1 MDAYP
6 EDYIAHN
13 LPYVLLRGLEA
24 DPEEPTESSDVQY
37 PYLFTKG
44 TKISS
49 DLPPVSGP
57 VAEELRKVFLEED
70 ASEAP
75 WNSLNDIRRSGGIR
89 LKVKSIGRS
98 YRLPPR
104 KADPPSSS
112 PPTSPPG
119 ARSDT
124 TSSGVVLHSPIS
136 PLTPSSPVFPDGLL
150 TPLWVTKHQNLIPA
164 VTINFFSFTSDPN
177 LSTLRDNQLKTEIN
191 TLKKDWVASG
201 CKTRFVVVLLSEEGE
216 SSYVVD
222 TEERVASI
230 RKATNLDPRSI
241 HVLPSDLTPLETKEF
256 ARSLLSSLQPTIV
269 EYYRDL
275 SKHARRKRNRG
286 SIPPPTAPPTTGTS
300 QTLSFQGWNVR
311 YEFKLGIL
319 AEFRQEMDAACRNY
333 ESAYETL
340 FGQEV
345 FETIAGWNPRFN
357 EARLLGDVLAL
368 RILRCL
374 LWNGQHTV
382 AVRSWVAHKHRT
394 RDIVNRRG
402 KGTKNYGWQAWEA
415 RWAMVMAQLIR
426 RAEIPELAFPPPV
439 EDLSSFTGG
448 IFIPVE
454 KTVPEGERI
463 MPWQLLH
470 HEGYWIHQSA
480 RHSIRRRIL
489 ANQIPAEDRIPPGQS
504 PASQIANKSHLYD
517 TYLVPE
523 PHVEAGQ
530 PGKPGFDHCRLI
542 VDALKSAME
551 EFSKRGQIRKV
562 EQISLEMA
570 KEYMKAGSWS
580 EAMQILQP
588 LWPQLSW
595 RSAGWWQ
602 LMEEFGWALRECALQ
617 LKDSESLL
625 RVHWEL
631 LNDVF
636 SRRPDW
642 DYNLHKSLDSFPQ
655 ERPKP
660 AVALRSEDVV
670 SCLTASL
677 VFERPH
683 GNVGEPLRLQL
694 AITSRAQPESTPIRL
709 SEVKAVFEGGLRPIK
724 LLSDESASGSST
736 ERVLILPVTLRD
748 SVTSTDS
755 SVLQSPTN
763 SLASVTGTTDLSFQ
777 PSQTKAFDLTSIP
790 REAGEARIA
799 SITLM
804 IEEEKFDLAY
814 SITDQSQ
821 PESFWW
827 QDTGKGPIRRRI
839 GKDRDTHACKIL
851 PKPPKIRLA
860 IPNLREAYYT
870 NERVALDISIQNEE
884 DETADLSMDVRL
896 FGHQESVAKLA
907 WADEEIPS
915 ESPEG
920 DAADG
925 SPMGRARHSLR
936 RSIGTME
943 SASTQNLSLVLSDT
957 TDAFD
962 YELELSV
969 LYHLVSDPETPIS
982 KTLTVDLSFIRPFEA
997 NYEFLPRL
1005 HPQPWPNFF
1014 RVDDESGGESTSSP
1028 PNGLQQKWCLN
1039 SKLVSFAP
1047 EPLVVEKVALVLLGI
1062 SGGANCEISSET
1074 LLSPEA
1080 PVIALE
1086 ELRESEFVLN
1096 IQKLSLEDRRS
1107 VSLNLALEI
1116 QWRRADS
1123 EDNSESAT
1131 TLSATTPLA
1140 IPRFLVPIGEPR
1152 ILASVISSETIPGFI
1167 HLDYTLENPS
1177 LHFLTFSLTMEV
1189 SDQFAFSGPK
1199 STTVQLV
1206 PLSRHTIR
1214 YNLLASKRG
1223 QWIQPQLVV
1232 IDTYFNK
1239 TLRILPTEGMRSDKR
1254 GILVWVDADE

>member
-1 MDAYP
+1 M
-6 EDYIAHN
+6 
-13 LPYVLLRGLEA
+13 
-24 DPEEPTESSDVQY
+24 
-37 PYLFTKG
+37 
-44 TKISS
+44 
-49 DLPPVSGP
+49 
-57 VAEELRKVFLEED
+57 
-70 ASEAP
+70 
-75 WNSLNDIRRSGGIR
+75 
-89 LKVKSIGRS
+89 
-98 YRLPPR
+98 
-104 KADPPSSS
+104 
-112 PPTSPPG
+112 
-119 ARSDT
+119 
-124 TSSGVVLHSPIS
+124 
-136 PLTPSSPVFPDGLL
+136 
-150 TPLWVTKHQNLIPA
+150 
-164 VTINFFSFTSDPN
+164 
-177 LSTLRDNQLKTEIN
+177 
-191 TLKKDWVASG
+191 
-201 CKTRFVVVLLSEEGE
+201 
-216 SSYVVD
+216 
-222 TEERVASI
+222 
-230 RKATNLDPRSI
+230 
-241 HVLPSDLTPLETKEF
+241 
-256 ARSLLSSLQPTIV
+256 
-269 EYYRDL
+269 
-275 SKHARRKRNRG
+275 
-286 SIPPPTAPPTTGTS
+286 
-300 QTLSFQGWNVR
+300 
-311 YEFKLGIL
+311 
-319 AEFRQEMDAACRNY
+319 
-333 ESAYETL
+333 
-340 FGQEV
+340 
-345 FETIAGWNPRFN
+345 
-357 EARLLGDVLAL
+357 
-368 RILRCL
+368 
-374 LWNGQHTV
+374 
-382 AVRSWVAHKHRT
+382 
-394 RDIVNRRG
+394 
-402 KGTKNYGWQAWEA
+402 
-415 RWAMVMAQLIR
+415 
-426 RAEIPELAFPPPV
+426 
-439 EDLSSFTGG
+439 
-448 IFIPVE
+448 
-454 KTVPEGERI
+454 
-463 MPWQLLH
+463 
-470 HEGYWIHQSA
+470 
-480 RHSIRRRIL
+480 
-489 ANQIPAEDRIPPGQS
+489 
-504 PASQIANKSHLYD
+504 
-517 TYLVPE
+517 
-523 PHVEAGQ
+523 
-530 PGKPGFDHCRLI
+530 
-542 VDALKSAME
+542 
-551 EFSKRGQIRKV
+551 
-562 EQISLEMA
+562 
-570 KEYMKAGSWS
+570 
-580 EAMQILQP
+580 
-588 LWPQLSW
+588 
-595 RSAGWWQ
+595 
-602 LMEEFGWALRECALQ
+602 
-617 LKDSESLL
+617 
-625 RVHWEL
+625 
-631 LNDVF
+631 
-636 SRRPDW
+636 
-642 DYNLHKSLDSFPQ
+642 
-655 ERPKP
+655 
-660 AVALRSEDVV
+660 
-670 SCLTASL
+670 
-677 VFERPH
+677 
-683 GNVGEPLRLQL
+683 RLQL

-709 SEVKAVFEGGLRPIK
+709 SEVKVVFEGGLRPIK

-907 WADEEIPS
+907 WADEEISP

-1014 RVDDESGGESTSSP
+1014 RVDEESGEESTSSP

-1116 QWRRADS
+1116 QWRRASS
-1123 EDNSESAT
+1123 EDNSESST

>member
-1 MDAYP
+1 M
-6 EDYIAHN
+6 
-13 LPYVLLRGLEA
+13 
-24 DPEEPTESSDVQY
+24 
-37 PYLFTKG
+37 
-44 TKISS
+44 
-49 DLPPVSGP
+49 
-57 VAEELRKVFLEED
+57 
-70 ASEAP
+70 
-75 WNSLNDIRRSGGIR
+75 
-89 LKVKSIGRS
+89 
-98 YRLPPR
+98 
-104 KADPPSSS
+104 
-112 PPTSPPG
+112 
-119 ARSDT
+119 
-124 TSSGVVLHSPIS
+124 
-136 PLTPSSPVFPDGLL
+136 
-150 TPLWVTKHQNLIPA
+150 
-164 VTINFFSFTSDPN
+164 
-177 LSTLRDNQLKTEIN
+177 
-191 TLKKDWVASG
+191 
-201 CKTRFVVVLLSEEGE
+201 
-216 SSYVVD
+216 
-222 TEERVASI
+222 
-230 RKATNLDPRSI
+230 
-241 HVLPSDLTPLETKEF
+241 
-256 ARSLLSSLQPTIV
+256 
-269 EYYRDL
+269 
-275 SKHARRKRNRG
+275 
-286 SIPPPTAPPTTGTS
+286 
-300 QTLSFQGWNVR
+300 
-311 YEFKLGIL
+311 
-319 AEFRQEMDAACRNY
+319 
-333 ESAYETL
+333 
-340 FGQEV
+340 
-345 FETIAGWNPRFN
+345 
-357 EARLLGDVLAL
+357 
-368 RILRCL
+368 
-374 LWNGQHTV
+374 
-382 AVRSWVAHKHRT
+382 
-394 RDIVNRRG
+394 
-402 KGTKNYGWQAWEA
+402 
-415 RWAMVMAQLIR
+415 
-426 RAEIPELAFPPPV
+426 
-439 EDLSSFTGG
+439 
-448 IFIPVE
+448 
-454 KTVPEGERI
+454 
-463 MPWQLLH
+463 
-470 HEGYWIHQSA
+470 
-480 RHSIRRRIL
+480 
-489 ANQIPAEDRIPPGQS
+489 
-504 PASQIANKSHLYD
+504 
-517 TYLVPE
+517 
-523 PHVEAGQ
+523 
-530 PGKPGFDHCRLI
+530 
-542 VDALKSAME
+542 
-551 EFSKRGQIRKV
+551 
-562 EQISLEMA
+562 
-570 KEYMKAGSWS
+570 
-580 EAMQILQP
+580 
-588 LWPQLSW
+588 
-595 RSAGWWQ
+595 
-602 LMEEFGWALRECALQ
+602 
-617 LKDSESLL
+617 
-625 RVHWEL
+625 
-631 LNDVF
+631 
-636 SRRPDW
+636 
-642 DYNLHKSLDSFPQ
+642 
-655 ERPKP
+655 
-660 AVALRSEDVV
+660 
-670 SCLTASL
+670 
-677 VFERPH
+677 
-683 GNVGEPLRLQL
+683 RLQL

-709 SEVKAVFEGGLRPIK
+709 SEVKVVFEGGLRPIK
-724 LLSDESASGSST
+724 LLSDESAPGSST

-827 QDTGKGPIRRRI
+827 QDTVKGPIRRRI

-884 DETADLSMDVRL
+884 DETADLSIDVRL

-907 WADEEIPS
+907 WADEEVPP

-1014 RVDDESGGESTSSP
+1014 RVDEESGEESTSSP

-1116 QWRRADS
+1116 QWRRASS
-1123 EDNSESAT
+1123 EDNSESST

>member
-13 LPYVLLRGLEA
+13 LPYVLLCGLEA
-24 DPEEPTESSDVQY
+24 DTEDPAESSNVQY
-37 PYLFTKG
+37 PFLFTKG
-44 TKISS
+44 TEVSS
-49 DLPPVSGP
+49 HLPAVSGP
-57 VAEELRKVFLEED
+57 VAEELRKALLEED

-75 WNSLNDIRRSGGIR
+75 WNSLNEIRRTGGIG

-119 ARSDT
+119 ARSDSA
-124 TSSGVVLHSPIS
+124 SSLVLHSPIS

-164 VTINFFSFTSDPN
+164 VTINFFSFASDPN

-191 TLKKDWVASG
+191 TLKKDWVTSG

-241 HVLPSDLTPLETKEF
+241 HVLPSDLTPLETREF
-256 ARSLLSSLQPTIV
+256 ARSLLSSLQPTIG

-311 YEFKLGIL
+311 YEFKLGIF

-374 LWNGQHTV
+374 LWNGQYSV

-415 RWAMVMAQLIR
+415 RWAMVMAQLIQG
-426 RAEIPELAFPPPV
+426 AEIPELACPPPV

-448 IFIPVE
+448 IFISAE
-454 KTVPEGERI
+454 KIAPEGERV

-489 ANQIPAEDRIPPGQS
+489 AEQIPPEDRMSPGQS

-523 PHVEAGQ
+523 PHIEAGQ
-530 PGKPGFDHCRLI
+530 PGKPGFDHCSLI
-542 VDALKSAME
+542 VATLKLAME
-551 EFSKRGQIRKV
+551 EFSKREQLRKV
-562 EQISLEMA
+562 EHISLEMA

-580 EAMQILQP
+580 EAMEILRP

-602 LMEEFGWALRECALQ
+602 LMQEVGWALRRCALQ
-617 LKDSESLL
+617 LKDSETLL

-631 LNDVF
+631 LNNVF
-636 SRRPDW
+636 SRRSDW
-642 DYNLHKSLDSFPQ
+642 DYDLHKSLDDFPQ

-694 AITSRAQPESTPIRL
+694 AITSRAQPESPPIRL
-709 SEVKAVFEGGLRPIK
+709 SEVKVVFEGGLRPIK
-724 LLSDESASGSST
+724 LLADESAPGSSPG
-736 ERVLILPVTLRD
+736 RALILPVTLRD

-755 SVLQSPTN
+755 SMLQSPTH
-763 SLASVTGTTDLSFQ
+763 SLASMTGTTDLSIQ

-814 SITDQSQ
+814 SITDLSQS
-821 PESFWW
+821 ESFWW
-827 QDTGKGPIRRRI
+827 QDTGKGPIRKRI

-870 NERVALDISIQNEE
+870 NEHVSLDISIHNEE
-884 DETADLSMDVRL
+884 DEMADLSMDVRL
-896 FGHQESVAKLA
+896 FGHPESVAKLA

-915 ESPEG
+915 EVPDE
-920 DAADG
+920 DAADS
-925 SPMGRARHSLR
+925 SPMRRARHSLR

-943 SASTQNLSLVLSDT
+943 SVSKQNLSLVLSDT

-982 KTLTVDLSFIRPFEA
+982 KTLTVELSFVRPFEA

-1014 RVDDESGGESTSSP
+1014 RVDEELGEESASSP
-1028 PNGLQQKWCLN
+1028 PNGLQQRWCLN

-1047 EPLVVEKVALVLLGI
+1047 EPLVVERVALVLLGI
-1062 SGGANCEISSET
+1062 NGGANCEISSET
-1074 LLSPEA
+1074 LLSPET
-1080 PVIALE
+1080 PVMALE

-1123 EDNSESAT
+1123 EENSESTT

-1140 IPRFLVPIGEPR
+1140 IPRFVVPIGEPR
-1152 ILASVISSETIPGFI
+1152 ILASAISSETIPGFI

-1223 QWIQPQLVV
+1223 LWIQPQLVV
-1232 IDTYFNK
+1232 VDTYFNK

-1254 GILVWVDADE
+1254 GILIWVDADE